1 MKMRS
6 YILTICIALIG
17 FQAFAQ
23 KGLVTGTIVDAT
35 GEPLI
40 GANVLLVE
48 AAQGSPTNKLGKF
61 FLDNIESGK
70 YQLQVSFVGF
80 EKYTEEILID
90 DRQKTEIEIALSP
103 INLSLKDIEV
113 RPSLAQNQSQISAV
127 DINLKPIKSSQ
138 DILQIVPGLF
148 IAQHAGGG
156 KAEQIFLRGFD
167 IDHGTDIALSVD
179 GMPVNMVSHAHG
191 QGYSDLHFVIPETI
205 EKVAF
210 DKGPYY
216 ADQGNLNTAGFA
228 SFSTKKRLNNSLVKI
243 EGGQFNS
250 FRGVGLFNLLAP
262 SNKKYDPSLYLA
274 TEYAISD
281 GYFES
286 PQNFN
291 RFNALLKYNQRINKR
306 NTLEVSASAFRSRWN
321 ASGQVPQRAIDS
333 GLITRFGAI
342 DDTEGGNT
350 SRYNFN
356 TRLTSEFNDGS
367 FIENQFFVSKYDFNL
382 VSNFTFF
389 LNDPV
394 FGDQIT
400 QSENRTI
407 LGSKHN
413 YWSNWPLLGLDAST
427 EIGVGFRH
435 DIINDN
441 RLSRTFQKETVLEN
455 LAFGDIRESNIFLFA
470 EEQVSLSNNLELTTG
485 LRYDW
490 FSFGYADKLSASQPK
505 VTQGIFSPKLK
516 LSYALNPS
524 LNLFVKSGIGFH
536 SNDSR
541 VVVARSGEQI
551 LPKAYGLDLGSIWK
565 PSDRL
570 IVNLALW
577 RLNLDQEFVYVG
589 DEGIVEAGGK
599 TTRQGVEMG
608 LRYQF
613 TPSLYASMDVNY
625 TDPRAVEEAEGQ
637 QYIPLAPTFTSIGSL
652 IYDSKKRFR
661 GSLSYR
667 LLGDRSANENRSLI
681 ADGYFLLDMNMN
693 YQLGRFEIGLSI
705 ENLLNRK
712 WKEAQ
717 FETESRLFS
726 ESTPV
731 SEIHFTPGT
740 PFQARLSLGIKL

>member
-1 MKMRS
+1 MRNVVFT
-6 YILTICIALIG
+6 LGLLFLG
-17 FQAFAQ
+17 FQAIAQ
-23 KGLVTGTIVDAT
+23 SGQVTGTIVDET
-35 GEPLI
+35 GEPLM

-48 AAQGSPTNKLGKF
+48 ASQGSATNKLGKF
-61 FLDNIESGK
+61 YLENIDSGK
-70 YQLQVSFVGF
+70 YQLQVSFIGF
-80 EKYTEEILID
+80 EKYTKEIIIND
-90 DRQKTEIEIALSP
+90 QQKTEIDVALSP
-103 INLSLKDIEV
+103 VNLSLKDVEV
-113 RPSLAQNQSQISAV
+113 RLGLAENQSQISAIDV
-127 DINLKPIKSSQ
+127 SLRPIKSSQ
-138 DILQIVPGLF
+138 DVLQIVPGLF

-167 IDHGTDIALSVD
+167 IDHGTDIALTVD

-205 EKVAF
+205 EKVDF

-216 ADQGNLNTAGFA
+216 ADKGNLNTAGFA
-228 SFSTKKRLNNSLVKI
+228 SFSTKKRLNESLIKV
-243 EGGQFNS
+243 EGGQFNT
-250 FRGVGLFNLLAP
+250 FRGVGLFNLLSP
-262 SNKKYDPSLYLA
+262 SNRKYDPSLYLA

-291 RFNALLKYNQRINKR
+291 RFNALLKYNQRLDDR
-306 NTLEVSASAFRSRWN
+306 STLEISASAFRSRWS
-321 ASGQVPQRAIDS
+321 ASGQIPQRAIDS
-333 GLITRFGAI
+333 GEITRFGAI
-342 DDTEGGNT
+342 DDTEGGQT

-356 TRLTSEFNDGS
+356 AQLISEFNDGS
-367 FIENQFFVSKYDFNL
+367 FIENQFFLSKYDFNL

-400 QSENRTI
+400 QSESRTMF
-407 LGSKHN
+407 GSKHS
-413 YWSNWPLLGLDAST
+413 YWNNWSVLGLDAST
-427 EIGVGFRH
+427 EIGIGFRH
-435 DIINDN
+435 DLINDN
-441 RLSRTFQKETVLEN
+441 RLSRTFQKNTILED
-455 LAFGDIRESNIFLFA
+455 LAFGDIRESNIYLFA
-470 EEQVSLSNNLELTTG
+470 KEQVSLNSKLELTAG

-490 FSFGYADKLSASQPK
+490 FRFQYMDKLAPSQPR
-505 VTQGIFSPKLK
+505 VSQGVFSPKLK
-516 LSYALNPS
+516 LSYAVKPN
-524 LNLFVKSGIGFH
+524 LNLFLKSGIGFH

-551 LPKAYGLDLGSIWK
+551 LPKAYGLDIGSIWK
-565 PSDRL
+565 PSEKL
-570 IVNLALW
+570 LVNLAFW

-599 TTRQGVEMG
+599 TTRQGLELG
-608 LRYQF
+608 LRYQL
-613 TPSLYASMDVNY
+613 TPTLYASADVNY
-625 TDPRAVEEAEGQ
+625 TDPKAVEEAEGQ

-652 IYDSKKRFR
+652 IYDTQKRFS

-667 LLGDRSANENRSLI
+667 LLGDRSANEDKSLI
-681 ADGYFLLDMNMN
+681 ADGYFLLDISMN
-693 YQLGRFEIGLSI
+693 YRFGRFEFGLTI
-705 ENLLNRK
+705 ENLLNRE

-726 ESTPV
+726 ESSPT

>member
-1 MKMRS
+1 MRS
-6 YILTICIALIG
+6 YILILCISLLG
-17 FQAFAQ
+17 FQALGQ
-23 KGLVTGTIVDAT
+23 KGLVTGVIVDT
-35 GEPLI
+35 QGEPLI
-40 GANVLLVE
+40 GANVVLIETL
-48 AAQGSPTNKLGKF
+48 QGSPTNRLGKF
-61 FLDNIESGK
+61 YLDNVDSGK
-70 YQLQVSFVGF
+70 YQLQVSFIGF
-80 EKYTEEILID
+80 EKHSQEIIINNGEK
-90 DRQKTEIEIALSP
+90 REIEVTLSP
-103 INLSLKDIEV
+103 AKLSLKDVEI
-113 RPSLAQNQSQISAV
+113 RPDLGQNQSQISAI
-127 DINLKPIKSSQ
+127 DIGLRPIKSSQ
-138 DILQIVPGLF
+138 DVLQIVPGLF

-167 IDHGTDIALSVD
+167 IDHGTDIALTVD

-205 EKVAF
+205 ERVAF

-216 ADQGNLNTAGFA
+216 TDQGNLNTAGFA
-228 SFSTKKRLNNSLVKI
+228 AFSTKKRLNESSVKF
-243 EGGQFNS
+243 EAGQFNT
-250 FRGVGLFNLLAP
+250 FRGVGLFNLLA
-262 SNKKYDPSLYLA
+262 SNKKYAPSLYLA
-274 TEYAISD
+274 TEYSISD

-291 RFNALLKYNQRINKR
+291 RFNSLLKFNQRLNDQNK
-306 NTLEVSASAFRSRWN
+306 LEVSLSAFRSRWS
-321 ASGQVPQRAIDS
+321 ASGQVPQRAISS
-333 GLITRFGAI
+333 GQISRFGAI

-350 SRYNFN
+350 SRYNLN
-356 TRLTSEFNDGS
+356 AQMITEFNDGS
-367 FIENQFFVSKYDFNL
+367 FIENQLFLSRYHFNL

-400 QSENRTI
+400 QSESRTL
-407 LGSKHN
+407 LGSKHS
-413 YWSNWPLLGLDAST
+413 YWNNWSFLGRDAST
-427 EIGVGFRH
+427 ELGIGFRH

-441 RLSRTFQKETVLEN
+441 RLSRTFQKNTILED
-455 LAFGDIRESNIFLFA
+455 LAFGDIRETNLYLFA
-470 EEQVSLSNNLELTTG
+470 EEQVSLTKKLELTTG
-485 LRYDW
+485 VRYDW
-490 FSFGYADKLSASQPK
+490 FSFGYADKLATSQPD
-505 VTQGIFSPKLK
+505 VSQGIFSPKLK
-516 LSYALNPS
+516 LSYTVKPS
-524 LNLFVKSGIGFH
+524 LNLFIKSGVGFH

-551 LPKAYGLDLGSIWK
+551 LPKAYGLDIGSIWK
-565 PSDRL
+565 PSDKL
-570 IVNLALW
+570 LVNLALW

-599 TTRQGVEMG
+599 TTRQGIELG

-625 TDPRAVEEAEGQ
+625 TNPRAVEEAEGQ

-652 IYDSKKRFR
+652 IYDTKKKFS

-667 LLGDRSANENRSLI
+667 LLGDRSANEDKSLI
-681 ADGYFLLDMNMN
+681 ADGYFLLDMTMN
-693 YQLGRFEIGLSI
+693 YRVGRFDIGLSI
-705 ENLLNRK
+705 ENLLNRE

-726 ESTPV
+726 EATSV

>member
-1 MKMRS
+1 MKS
-6 YILTICIALIG
+6 YVLIIFMALLSLPTL
-17 FQAFAQ
+17 AQ
-23 KGLVTGTIVDAT
+23 KGLVTGKIVDEQ

-40 GANVLLVE
+40 GANVILLE
-48 AAQGSPTNKLGKF
+48 TSQGSPTNRLGKF
-61 FLDNIESGK
+61 YLENIDSGK
-70 YQLQVSFVGF
+70 YQLQVTFIGF
-80 EKYTEEILID
+80 EKYTEEIIVND
-90 DRQKTEIEIALSP
+90 QGKTEVEVALTSL
-103 INLSLKDIEV
+103 NLSLEDVEIM
-113 RPSLAQNQSQISAV
+113 PGIDQNQSQISAI
-127 DINLKPIKSSQ
+127 DIGLRPIKSSQ
-138 DILQIVPGLF
+138 DVLQIVPGLF

-205 EKVAF
+205 ERVAF

-216 ADQGNLNTAGFA
+216 TNQGNLNTAGFA
-228 SFSTKKRLNNSLVKI
+228 AFSTRKRLKENLIKL
-243 EGGQFNS
+243 EGGQFNT
-250 FRGVGLFNLLAP
+250 FRGLGMFNLITPTNERYA
-262 SNKKYDPSLYLA
+262 PSLYLA
-274 TEYAISD
+274 TEYSISD

-286 PQNFN
+286 PQHFN
-291 RFNALLKYNQRINKR
+291 RFNGLLKFNQNLNDRH
-306 NTLEVSASAFRSRWN
+306 TLDISASAFSSRWSG
-321 ASGQVPQRAIDS
+321 SGQIPQRAVDS
-333 GLITRFGAI
+333 GQISRFGAI
-342 DDTEGGNT
+342 DDTEGGRT

-356 TRLTSEFNDGS
+356 AQLTSEFNDGS
-367 FIENQFFVSKYDFNL
+367 FIENQVFLSHYDFNL

-400 QSENRTI
+400 QSENRT
-407 LGSKHN
+407 LFGSKHS
-413 YWSNWPLLGLDAST
+413 YWNDWSLLGRDAST
-427 EIGVGFRH
+427 ELGIGFRH

-441 RLSRTFQKETVLEN
+441 RLSRTFQKNTILGD
-455 LAFGDIRESNIFLFA
+455 LAFGDIRETNLYLFT
-470 EEQVSLSNNLELTTG
+470 EEQVNLTNKLEVTTG

-490 FSFGYADKLSASQPK
+490 FSFNYNDALAASQPR
-505 VTQGIFSPKLK
+505 VSQGIFSPKLK
-516 LSYALNPS
+516 LSYTVNPN

-536 SNDSR
+536 SNDTR
-541 VVVARSGEQI
+541 VVVARPGEQI
-551 LPKAYGLDLGSIWK
+551 LPKAYGLDIGSIWK
-565 PSDRL
+565 PSDKL
-570 IVNLALW
+570 LVNLALW

-599 TTRQGVEMG
+599 TTRQGVELG

-613 TPSLYASMDVNY
+613 TPRLYASMDVNY
-625 TDPRAVEEAEGQ
+625 TDPQAVDEAEGE

-652 IYDSKKRFR
+652 IYDNNKRFS

-667 LLGDRSANENRSLI
+667 LLGDRSANEDKSLI
-681 ADGYFLLDMNMN
+681 ADGYFLLDMTAN
-693 YQLGRFEIGLSI
+693 YRIGRFDIGLSI
-705 ENLLNRK
+705 ENLLNRD

-726 ESTPV
+726 ENSSV